1 MNCSEFQ
8 HISHE
13 LARDQVEGREK
24 IEALAH
30 AGECPRCA
38 EYLQQEHSLSLKL
51 GFLSQALH
59 GQESPAALESTLI
72 AAFREHA
79 AQASGN
85 GGVPLHTGPRY
96 WARQKF
102 WVWGTTAAALAVVI
116 ALTFGLHLGRR
127 TPARASANVA
137 SAGAMPQQTTPASLS
152 GTTASQDELNQQA
165 PAIQAVRHNRAP
177 VPRIRAARDERTTV
191 ADASGF
197 VPLVYC
203 DELNCGTPGDVV
215 RLELP
220 ASSLPM
226 MGMAS
231 DNRSGP
237 VRADVVVGE
246 DGIARAI
253 RLVDY

>member
-13 LARDQVEGREK
+13 LARDRVEGREK
-24 IEALAH
+24 VEALAH
-30 AGECPRCA
+30 AEECSRCA
-38 EYLQQEHSLSLKL
+38 EYLEQERTLSLKL
-51 GFLSQALH
+51 GFLSQVMHAQ
-59 GQESPAALESTLI
+59 GAPAQLEPVLL

-79 AQASGN
+79 AQASEKSV
-85 GGVPLHTGPRY
+85 VPLHAGPRY
-96 WARQKF
+96 WAHQKF
-102 WVWGTTAAALAVVI
+102 WVWGASAAALAAVL
-116 ALTFGLHLGRR
+116 ALAIGLRSGQRAPSQSA
-127 TPARASANVA
+127 TAAPANAVAVQPETSAPAPIVA
-137 SAGAMPQQTTPASLS
+137 E
-152 GTTASQDELNQQA
+152 QDRITGHQA
-165 PAIQAVRHNRAP
+165 AIQAVTHNRVT
-177 VPRIRAARDERTTV
+177 VPRVRTASDEGTTI

-215 RLELP
+215 RVELP

-226 MGMAS
+226 MGFA
-231 DNRSGP
+231 NEVHTGP
-237 VRADVVVGE
+237 VRADVVIGE

>member
-8 HISHE
+8 NISHE
-13 LARDQVEGREK
+13 LARDRVEGRDR

-38 EYLQQEHSLSLKL
+38 EYLDEERRLTLKL

-59 GQESPAALESTLI
+59 SQEAPARLESALLT
-72 AAFREHA
+72 AFREHA
-79 AQASGN
+79 AHTEGS
-85 GGVPLHTGPRY
+85 VPLHAGPRF

-102 WVWGTTAAALAVVI
+102 WGWATTAAALAAVI
-116 ALTFGLHLGRR
+116 ALAVGIYSRR
-127 TPARASANVA
+127 RSQTEVPDASVSAPATQIHENA
-137 SAGAMPQQTTPASLS
+137 P
-152 GTTASQDELNQQA
+152 TTAANSQQDDTQQQA
-165 PAIQAVRHNRAP
+165 TIHTVRH
-177 VPRIRAARDERTTV
+177 PRKLSPRVRSGNGPLTTV
-191 ADASGF
+191 SDNSGF
-197 VPLVYC
+197 VPLMYC
-203 DELNCGTPGDVV
+203 DQLNCGTPGEIV
-215 RLELP
+215 RVEIP

-226 MGMAS
+226 MGLVS
-231 DNRSGP
+231 DNHTGP

>member
-30 AGECPRCA
+30 AGECSRCT
-38 EYLQQEHSLSLKL
+38 EYLEQERTLSLKL
-51 GFLSQALH
+51 GFLSQVMHA
-59 GQESPAALESTLI
+59 QEAPAALQPALL

-79 AQASGN
+79 AQAGGN
-85 GGVPLHTGPRY
+85 GRVAPHVGPRF
-96 WARQKF
+96 WAHQKF
-102 WVWGTTAAALAVVI
+102 WVWGASAAALAAVL
-116 ALTFGLHLGRR
+116 ALAIGLRSGQRQPSQASTQVPTR
-127 TPARASANVA
+127 AVAAQSETP
-137 SAGAMPQQTTPASLS
+137 
-152 GTTASQDELNQQA
+152 TTALAPVKQDESVA
-165 PAIQAVRHNRAP
+165 HQAVEAVKRHRA
-177 VPRIRAARDERTTV
+177 VAPRVRAARDQDAII

-197 VPLVYC
+197 VPLIYC

-215 RLELP
+215 RVELP

-226 MGMAS
+226 MGLAS
-231 DNRSGP
+231 DVRTGP

-246 DGIARAI
+246 DGVARAI

>member
-13 LARDQVEGREK
+13 LARDRVEGREK

-30 AGECPRCA
+30 AGECSRCVA
-38 EYLQQEHSLSLKL
+38 YLEQERRLSLKL
-51 GFLSQALH
+51 GFLSQTLH
-59 GQESPAALESTLI
+59 GQEAPTRLESTLI
-72 AAFREHA
+72 AAFREQA
-79 AQASGN
+79 AQAN
-85 GGVPLHTGPRY
+85 ENFGVPLHAGPRY

-102 WVWGTTAAALAVVI
+102 WVWGTAAAALAAVI
-116 ALTFGLHLGRR
+116 ALTFGLLMGRR
-127 TPARASANVA
+127 TPMRASADA
-137 SAGAMPQQTTPASLS
+137 AAAGVTSQQTTPANSHRRS
-152 GTTASQDELNQQA
+152 DELNQHP

-177 VPRIRAARDERTTV
+177 RVRAARDTGV

-203 DELNCGTPGDVV
+203 DEMNCGTPGDVV
-215 RLELP
+215 RVELP

-226 MGMAS
+226 MGLVS

-237 VRADVVVGE
+237 IRADVVVGE